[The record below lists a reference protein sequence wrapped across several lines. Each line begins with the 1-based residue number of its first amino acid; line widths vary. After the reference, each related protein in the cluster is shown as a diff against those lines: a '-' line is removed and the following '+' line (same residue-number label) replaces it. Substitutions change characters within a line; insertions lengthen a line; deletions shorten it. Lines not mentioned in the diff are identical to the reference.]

1 MHAKLDELVGSVQ
14 TKCRRES
21 LLYSGVIVSS
31 QLPQLLGLLHD
42 VIASPVVT
50 EADLRLMSTVFAYEV
65 QELQNRPEELVT
77 ELVHGPAFYPSDETG
92 SAGMMSN
99 WNSLLGVQADLAV
112 CTPARV
118 LDWWHQMSMPA
129 RMIIVGTG
137 MPSGDLYNAA
147 MDTFGLLERRG
158 HSSPGP
164 SQSNSHQLP
173 SQPSSHQSGGGGEGD
188 QSVIS
193 YRGGSNYVENE
204 ECPLLHV
211 AIGFQGCAASAE
223 QAFPLAILHMLMGGG
238 SSFSAGGPGKGMY
251 SRLYTQVLNR
261 HHWIESC
268 RIFDAFYRHT
278 GLFGI
283 QGSALPSHAR
293 DLVEVLLGQM
303 RAMCDPLTPA
313 ELTRAKNQVK
323 SNLLM
328 GLESRALELE
338 DLADQV
344 SYLGEKYR
352 SPRELCERIDQ
363 VSGEELQAAAR
374 ELLASKPTVVA
385 YGSLHRMPS
394 YENILRWH
402 RSPK

>member
-14 TKCRRES
+14 AKCRRES
-21 LLYSGVIVSS
+21 LLYSGAIVPT
-31 QLPQLLGLLHD
+31 QLRQLLGLLRD
-42 VIASPVVT
+42 VITLPVIT

-65 QELQNRPEELVT
+65 QELRSKPEELVI
-77 ELVHGPAFYPSDETG
+77 ELVHGPAFYPSEG
-92 SAGMMSN
+92 GLAEMN
-99 WNSLLGVQADLAV
+99 WNSVLGVQGDLAV
-112 CTPARV
+112 CTPTRI
-118 LDWWHQMSMPA
+118 LEWWHRQAIPA
-129 RMIIVGTG
+129 RMIVAGTG

-147 MDTFGLLERRG
+147 MDTFGVLERR
-158 HSSPGP
+158 SEPAY
-164 SQSNSHQLP
+164 SNDGQF
-173 SQPSSHQSGGGGEGD
+173 
-188 QSVIS
+188 VS
-193 YRGGSNYVENE
+193 YRGGHNYVENE

-223 QAFPLAILHMLMGGG
+223 RAFPLAILHMLMGGG

-268 RIFDAFYRHT
+268 RVFDAFYRHT

-293 DLVEVLLGQM
+293 DLVEVLLEQM
-303 RAMCDPLTPA
+303 RAMTEPLTPD

-328 GLESRALELE
+328 GLESRTLELE

-344 SYLGEKYR
+344 SYLGENYR

-363 VSGEELQAAAR
+363 VSGEELQTAAR
-374 ELLASKPTVVA
+374 ELLAGRPTVVA

-394 YENILRWH
+394 YESILRWH
-402 RSPK
+402 QRK

>member
-14 TKCRRES
+14 AKCRRES

-31 QLPQLLGLLHD
+31 QLRQLLGLLHD

-65 QELQNRPEELVT
+65 QELQGRPEELVT
-77 ELVHGPAFYPSDETG
+77 ELVHGPAFYPPSETG
-92 SAGMMSN
+92 STSMEMN
-99 WNSLLGVQADLAV
+99 WNSLLGVQKDLVA

-118 LDWWHQMSMPA
+118 LDWWHQVANPA
-129 RMIIVGTG
+129 RMIITGTG

-147 MDTFGLLERRG
+147 MDTFGVLERRTAA
-158 HSSPGP
+158 HAPGP
-164 SQSNSHQLP
+164 NQKT
-173 SQPSSHQSGGGGEGD
+173 SSHHAYPGGGED
-188 QSVIS
+188 QSPLIA

-211 AIGFQGCAASAE
+211 AIGFQGCAASADR
-223 QAFPLAILHMLMGGG
+223 AFPLAILHMLMGGG

-268 RIFDAFYRHT
+268 RIFDAFYGHT
-278 GLFGI
+278 GVFGI

-293 DLVEVLLGQM
+293 DLVEVLLEQM
-303 RAMCDPLTPA
+303 RAMCEPLTPV

-344 SYLGEKYR
+344 SYLGEHYR

-394 YENILRWH
+394 YESILRWH
-402 RSPK
+402 RSSK